1 MSFGLTMPSLSRA
14 ADSMEIGSLAIRRMS
29 ICRDAFA
36 LRIEAISA
44 AIRPYSIV
52 ELFSSVL
59 DRTSTVEHIPSAAI
73 SIIAKKIH
81 DGIRR
86 NQARAAGYNSRERS
100 RIGSV
105 GIACVANR
113 CVVCRVLSQ

>member
-14 ADSMEIGSLAIRRMS
+14 AASMEIGSLAIRRMS

-59 DRTSTVEHIPSAAI
+59 DRTSTVEIKDVGSTKVEIPDD
-73 SIIAKKIH
+73 AKKK
-81 DGIRR
+81 
-86 NQARAAGYNSRERS
+86 
-100 RIGSV
+100 
-105 GIACVANR
+105 
-113 CVVCRVLSQ
+113 LS

>member
-73 SIIAKKIH
+73 SDDLPRYLLRYTGAVSVC
-81 DGIRR
+81 DP
-86 NQARAAGYNSRERS
+86 AGR
-100 RIGSV
+100 
-105 GIACVANR
+105 CANDD
-113 CVVCRVLSQ
+113 

>member
-1 MSFGLTMPSLSRA
+1 MSFGLTIPSLSRA

-73 SIIAKKIH
+73 SIIARKIH

-86 NQARAAGYNSRERS
+86 NQARTAGYNSRERS

-105 GIACVANR
+105 GIASVANR